1 MKRSLSREEDA
12 ELRRLAALAA
22 YGELGTQAAE
32 VYAELRARDQ
42 RRTVREPVDVVV
54 PLPRA
59 AHEDTGA
66 AYRSAAAR

>member
-1 MKRSLSREEDA
+1 VNRRLSQEEDA

-22 YGELGTQAAE
+22 YGKLGAQAAE

-54 PLPRA
+54 PLPRPA
-59 AHEDTGA
+59 SEDIGA